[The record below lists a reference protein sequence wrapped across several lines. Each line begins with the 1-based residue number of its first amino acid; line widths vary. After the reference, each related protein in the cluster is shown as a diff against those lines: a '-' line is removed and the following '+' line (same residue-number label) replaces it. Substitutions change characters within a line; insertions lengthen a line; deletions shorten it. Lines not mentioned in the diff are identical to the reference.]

1 MTGKFTS
8 GNSNGNSNSNG
19 NNGNNNSIIGGI
31 RIIEITTPTYEVKEE
46 DMGAM
51 FLLNIDCEL
60 DFSKVKKTST
70 FIIYLIRKDNLE
82 QPTIKFKSTNKEL
95 VGQDDYN
102 YIQNSLFVVIHNNKL
117 FTLPIS

>member
-1 MTGKFTS
+1 MTGKFAYL
-8 GNSNGNSNSNG
+8 GNNGNSNG
-19 NNGNNNSIIGGI
+19 NNGNNNSFIGGI

-51 FLLNIDCEL
+51 FLLNLDCEL

-70 FIIYLIRKDNLE
+70 FIVYLIRKDNFEL
-82 QPTIKFKSTNKEL
+82 PTIKFKSANKEI
-95 VGQDDYN
+95 VGEKEYN
-102 YIQNSLFVVIHNNKL
+102 YIQNPLFVLIHSDKL

>member
-31 RIIEITTPTYEVKEE
+31 RIIEITTPTYKVKEE

-70 FIIYLIRKDNLE
+70 FIIYLIRKDNFE
-82 QPTIKFKSTNKEL
+82 QPTIKFKSINKEL

-102 YIQNSLFVVIHNNKL
+102 YIQNPLFVVIHNNKL
-117 FTLPIS
+117 FTLPMS

>member
-8 GNSNGNSNSNG
+8 GNSNGNSNNNG

-31 RIIEITTPTYEVKEE
+31 RIIEITTPTYKVKEE

-70 FIIYLIRKDNLE
+70 FIIYLIRKDNFE
-82 QPTIKFKSTNKEL
+82 QPTIKFKSINKEL

-102 YIQNSLFVVIHNNKL
+102 YIQNPLFVVIHNNKL
-117 FTLPIS
+117 FTLPMS

>member
-1 MTGKFTS
+1 MTGKFSFALNTGNNN
-8 GNSNGNSNSNG
+8 GNSNGNTSFL
-19 NNGNNNSIIGGI
+19 GGI
-31 RIIEITTPTYEVKEE
+31 RVIEITTPSYEVKEE

-51 FLLNIDCEL
+51 LLLNIDCEL

-82 QPTIKFKSTNKEL
+82 QPTIKFKSINKEL

-102 YIQNSLFVVIHNNKL
+102 YIQNPIFVVIHNNKL